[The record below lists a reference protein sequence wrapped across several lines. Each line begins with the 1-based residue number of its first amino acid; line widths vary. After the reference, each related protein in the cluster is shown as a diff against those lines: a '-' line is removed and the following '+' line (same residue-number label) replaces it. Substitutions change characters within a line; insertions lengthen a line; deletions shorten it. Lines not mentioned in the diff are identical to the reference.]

1 MKLTGKDIHQA
12 YCAVRPQSV
21 RSWRRISKAGK
32 RLYRELARELNREL
46 DARQAWFE
54 GEEDAVTIAS
64 VRCST
69 CGQMLQCE
77 HAEGHACWLEVS
89 R

>member
-54 GEEDAVTIAS
+54 GEDDIVTIVA
-64 VRCST
+64 VRCSA
-69 CGQMLQCE
+69 CGQMLECA
-77 HAEGHACWLEVS
+77 HCEGHACWLEV

>member
-46 DARQAWFE
+46 QARQAWFD
-54 GEEDAVTIAS
+54 EEDMVTIMA
-64 VRCST
+64 VRCSA
-69 CGQMLQCE
+69 CGEMLE
-77 HAEGHACWLEVS
+77 VAHSEGHACWLEA